1 MRSSVLFF
9 LVISCSVSSSF
20 AQSFLSSKICS
31 TTTST
36 SNGLSISNKICNCTT
51 FAYKYFGLLSFSFA
65 NCFGSGRSP
74 SVDCTNASVLLV
86 NATAI
91 NTQSHA
97 VTSLSPECV
106 KSPNICVSTSRE
118 VSVNSSSFYHG
129 MYNYSVTVT
138 VRLSTGPTVTFS
150 STGVLKIGG
159 CPTPTPTPR
168 PLICAFGN
176 RLEAGL
182 GQLGITCQSAGAG
195 RYTVTIK
202 MSATGCFDGNVCYNP
217 ALSMYAYLGVDSNHM
232 QLVTQPLQCDDH
244 PMNCFVEGRF
254 AVTFSASAGTYSWQ
268 TYIAFTTDPELY
280 GNDKI
285 TFFARGSF
293 TVGQAERRLLH
304 KVLTDFQT
312 VEIPPVTNS
321 LALKDLPAARGV
333 CSNRAVDRGLGQFGL
348 TCSCGARGAVLS
360 IITMTAT
367 GCFDGNVCGRPALDM
382 YTEIGSNDNNRRP
395 VRQPNG
401 CDANPERCFVVRAGG
416 YAVTFPVTPG
426 TYSWAAYITFTDITG
441 LFPEG
446 ITYGAT
452 GTLTVGQDP
461 SCAGT
466 VASPTYKPTLRLI
479 RTATKKRTATPTK
492 KRTVTLRRSVTK
504 RVTRSPTR
512 KPTIKRTPSK
522 RPSPTKRIPTRQRTA
537 TRRR

>member
-1 MRSSVLFF
+1 
-9 LVISCSVSSSF
+9 
-20 AQSFLSSKICS
+20 
-31 TTTST
+31 
-36 SNGLSISNKICNCTT
+36 
-51 FAYKYFGLLSFSFA
+51 
-65 NCFGSGRSP
+65 
-74 SVDCTNASVLLV
+74 
-86 NATAI
+86 
-91 NTQSHA
+91 
-97 VTSLSPECV
+97 
-106 KSPNICVSTSRE
+106 
-118 VSVNSSSFYHG
+118 
-129 MYNYSVTVT
+129 
-138 VRLSTGPTVTFS
+138 
-150 STGVLKIGG
+150 
-159 CPTPTPTPR
+159 
-168 PLICAFGN
+168 
-176 RLEAGL
+176 
-182 GQLGITCQSAGAG
+182 
-195 RYTVTIK
+195 
-202 MSATGCFDGNVCYNP
+202 
-217 ALSMYAYLGVDSNHM
+217 
-232 QLVTQPLQCDDH
+232 
-244 PMNCFVEGRF
+244 
-254 AVTFSASAGTYSWQ
+254 
-268 TYIAFTTDPELY
+268 
-280 GNDKI
+280 
-285 TFFARGSF
+285 
-293 TVGQAERRLLH
+293 
-304 KVLTDFQT
+304 
-312 VEIPPVTNS
+312 
-321 LALKDLPAARGV
+321 
-333 CSNRAVDRGLGQFGL
+333 
-348 TCSCGARGAVLS
+348 
-360 IITMTAT
+360 MTAT